1 MSLRATWRV
10 TVLCAMVALP
20 VDAQPHQEWRVGV
33 DTQVSLRSRQ
43 DGLPSTGLVIDSFIA
58 AQWGERT
65 QLIARPVSRG
75 RLDGGWYHDLYQAGI
90 RYQPPIGLPLRLEA
104 GYALPVIG
112 LGLRRSRPLERD
124 TGSLDLQYV
133 TPLPPFEMGL
143 PTVYPITPSYPLV
156 AIASLGT
163 SRWDLR
169 LGVADGSPTRLRG
182 VTRNNDS
189 PRAPQL
195 VVGGGVTPTTGL
207 RIGATFVTGDYVR
220 AAENPNPTGES
231 GSQTGGAPAGYLSYA
246 EATFHATADHHVVPT
261 YGDSETQETVSA
273 TGGNRRATVSGVE
286 LEYEF
291 GHTSITAEWIRDV
304 FETTTGRAVAS
315 NGFLRVTHA
324 LSPRWRIAGRYDV
337 ATPPDESRLFAPDL
351 GSLRLVEGL
360 IAYRVTRELVLRG
373 FFLTQRSFYGPD
385 WDREAGI
392 SLAVSHLW
400 W

>member
-1 MSLRATWRV
+1 
-10 TVLCAMVALP
+10 MVALP

-273 TGGNRRATVSGVE
+273 TGGNRRATVSGV
-286 LEYEF
+286 
-291 GHTSITAEWIRDV
+291 GSSTSSATRQSRPSGSETCSRRPRGAPSRRMAS
-304 FETTTGRAVAS
+304 FESHMRCRRVGAS
-315 NGFLRVTHA
+315 PADTMWPRRPM
-324 LSPRWRIAGRYDV
+324 SPGCS
-337 ATPPDESRLFAPDL
+337 PPTWAP
-351 GSLRLVEGL
+351 
-360 IAYRVTRELVLRG
+360 
-373 FFLTQRSFYGPD
+373 
-385 WDREAGI
+385 
-392 SLAVSHLW
+392 
-400 W
+400 

>member
-156 AIASLGT
+156 AIASLE
-163 SRWDLR
+163 
-169 LGVADGSPTRLRG
+169 
-182 VTRNNDS
+182 
-189 PRAPQL
+189 
-195 VVGGGVTPTTGL
+195 
-207 RIGATFVTGDYVR
+207 RI
-220 AAENPNPTGES
+220 S
-231 GSQTGGAPAGYLSYA
+231 
-246 EATFHATADHHVVPT
+246 
-261 YGDSETQETVSA
+261 
-273 TGGNRRATVSGVE
+273 
-286 LEYEF
+286 
-291 GHTSITAEWIRDV
+291 
-304 FETTTGRAVAS
+304 
-315 NGFLRVTHA
+315 
-324 LSPRWRIAGRYDV
+324 
-337 ATPPDESRLFAPDL
+337 
-351 GSLRLVEGL
+351 
-360 IAYRVTRELVLRG
+360 
-373 FFLTQRSFYGPD
+373 
-385 WDREAGI
+385 
-392 SLAVSHLW
+392 
-400 W
+400 